1 MAPRAAGKGHMKD
14 TIHAPR
20 PGTQACP
27 AGLAL
32 LVLPFTAAVDRPG
45 AHTAHPSC
53 SSSGITSVVCRR
65 PRLSALRF
73 CPPLGAPSIPSAACH
88 TKYAAAW
95 SPLLSIPC
103 PHLWMRDPT
112 GTPGLPKA
120 LGTRSD
126 TPGRSLPTEGA
137 SLASSPRDSGR
148 TGFKHQ
154 VLVTWA

>member
-1 MAPRAAGKGHMKD
+1 MGTWNDSQMAPRAAGKGHMKD

-65 PRLSALRF
+65 PRRLSPAILS
-73 CPPLGAPSIPSAACH
+73 PS
-88 TKYAAAW
+88 
-95 SPLLSIPC
+95 
-103 PHLWMRDPT
+103 
-112 GTPGLPKA
+112 
-120 LGTRSD
+120 
-126 TPGRSLPTEGA
+126 GRSQHTLCCVSHQVRSCVVTASIHSLSSSLDEGSNRHSRFA
-137 SLASSPRDSGR
+137 ESTRDSERHPGPQLAYGR
-148 TGFKHQ
+148 RLTGF
-154 VLVTWA
+154 